1 MSNTIL
7 VTGATGTVGR
17 ELVKALKA
25 AGANVIAMS
34 STGKAVEGVETR
46 SADLADPASL
56 AHALRGIDTLFLLL
70 PLQANMVE
78 LARNA
83 VAAAKLAGVKH
94 VVRSSGAEADPASR
108 SAIGRVQ
115 GEIDQ
120 LVTQSGM
127 PYTLTRP
134 NCFMQNYLTFYGDMI
149 RAGMLYL
156 PQGDG
161 KVSFVDVRDIAA
173 VNTAVLQHPAN
184 HAGKTYTL
192 TGCKALN
199 NDEVTQ
205 CIGAALGRS
214 ISYVAVPD
222 DAAIASMREAGMD
235 EWSIETVTSMNR
247 AIAAGNPAAISPD
260 VEKLLG
266 RAPNTFEQFVADHV
280 ENWRHEPAGQR

>member
-17 ELVKALKA
+17 ELVKALKT

-34 STGKAVEGVETR
+34 SSGKAVEGVETR
-46 SADLADPASL
+46 DANLADPASL
-56 AHALRGIDTLFLLL
+56 ARALRGIDTLFLLL
-70 PLQANMVE
+70 PLQANMVQ

-83 VAAAKLAGVKH
+83 VAAATAAGVKH
-94 VVRSSGAEADPASR
+94 IVRSSGAEADSASP

-120 LVTQSGM
+120 LVMQSGI

-149 RAGMLYL
+149 RAGTLYL

-161 KVSFVDVRDIAA
+161 KASFVDARDIAA
-173 VNTAVLQHPAN
+173 VNAAILQQPAA

-192 TGCKALN
+192 TGGKALSN
-199 NDEVTQ
+199 AEVTQ

-214 ISYVAVPD
+214 ISYMAVPD
-222 DAAIASMREAGMD
+222 DAAIASMREGGLDA
-235 EWSIETVTSMNR
+235 WSIETVMSLNR
-247 AIAAGNPAAISPD
+247 VIAAGHPAAVSPD

-266 RAPNTFEQFVADHV
+266 RAPHTFEQFVADHV
-280 ENWRHEPAGQR
+280 ASWRQ

>member
-17 ELVKALKA
+17 ELVKALTL

-46 SADLADPASL
+46 VADLADPTSL
-56 AHALRGIDTLFLLL
+56 AGALRGIDRLFLLL
-70 PLQANMVE
+70 PLQANMAE

-83 VAAAKLAGVKH
+83 VAAARAAGVKH
-94 VVRSSGAEADPASR
+94 IVRSSGAEADPASA

-120 LVTQSGM
+120 LVTQSGV

-149 RAGMLYL
+149 RAGTLYL

-161 KVSFVDVRDIAA
+161 KVSFVDVRDVAA
-173 VNTAVLQHPAN
+173 VNASILQHPAA

-192 TGCKALN
+192 TGGKALSN
-199 NDEVTQ
+199 AEVTQ
-205 CIGAALGRS
+205 CIGAALGHS
-214 ISYVAVPD
+214 ISYVATPD

-235 EWSIETVTSMNR
+235 EWSIETVMSLNR
-247 AIAAGNPAAISPD
+247 VIAAGYPAAVSPD
-260 VEKLLG
+260 VEKLLA
-266 RAPNTFEQFVADHV
+266 RAPNTFEKFVADHV
-280 ENWRHEPAGQR
+280 ASWRQEPSGQR

>member
-25 AGANVIAMS
+25 AGAHVIAMS
-34 STGKAVEGVETR
+34 STGKSVEGVETR
-46 SADLADPASL
+46 AADLADPASL
-56 AHALRGIDTLFLLL
+56 AQALRGIDTLFLLL

-83 VAAAKLAGVKH
+83 IAAAKAAGVKH
-94 VVRSSGAEADPASR
+94 IVRSSGAEADAASP

-120 LVTQSGM
+120 LVTQSGV

-134 NCFMQNYLTFYGDMI
+134 NCFMQNYLTFYGDSI
-149 RAGMLYL
+149 RAGTLYL
-156 PQGDG
+156 PQGDA
-161 KVSFVDVRDIAA
+161 KVSFVDVRDLAA
-173 VNTAVLQHPAN
+173 VNASILQHPAA

-192 TGCKALN
+192 TGGKALSN
-199 NDEVTQ
+199 AEVTQ

-214 ISYVAVPD
+214 IAYVAVPD
-222 DAAIASMREAGMD
+222 EAAIASMRDAGMD
-235 EWSIETVTSMNR
+235 AWSIETVMSLNH
-247 AIAAGNPAAISPD
+247 AIAAGHPAAVSPD
-260 VEKLLG
+260 VEKVLG
-266 RAPNTFEQFVADHV
+266 RAPHTFEQFVADHV
-280 ENWRHEPAGQR
+280 ASWRQEPAGQR

>member
-7 VTGATGTVGR
+7 VTGATGTVGS

-46 SADLADPASL
+46 HGDLADPASL
-56 AHALRGIDTLFLLL
+56 VRALRGIDTLFLLL

-83 VAAAKLAGVKH
+83 VAAARAAGIKH
-94 VVRSSGAEADPASR
+94 IVRSSGAEADLTGP

-149 RAGMLYL
+149 RAGTLYL

-161 KVSFVDVRDIAA
+161 KVSFIDVRDVAA
-173 VNTAVLQHPAN
+173 VNALILQHPAA

-192 TGCKALN
+192 TGGKALSN
-199 NDEVTQ
+199 AEVTQ
-205 CIGAALGRS
+205 CIGAALERS
-214 ISYVAVPD
+214 IGYMAVPD

-235 EWSIETVTSMNR
+235 EWSIETVMSLNR
-247 AIAAGNPAAISPD
+247 VIATGDPAAVSPD
-260 VEKLLG
+260 IEKLLG
-266 RAPNTFEQFVADHV
+266 RGPNTFEQFVADHV
-280 ENWRHEPAGQR
+280 ASWRQEPSGQR

>member
-34 STGKAVEGVETR
+34 STGKAIEGVETR
-46 SADLADPASL
+46 HADLADPASL
-56 AHALRGIDTLFLLL
+56 APALRGIDTLFLLL
-70 PLQANMVE
+70 PLKANMVE

-83 VAAAKLAGVKH
+83 VAAARAAGVKH
-94 VVRSSGAEADPASR
+94 IVRSSGAEADPASPC
-108 SAIGRVQ
+108 AIGRVQ

-127 PYTLTRP
+127 AYTLTRP
-134 NCFMQNYLTFYGDMI
+134 NCFMQNYLTYYGDTI
-149 RAGMLYL
+149 RAGTLYL

-161 KVSFVDVRDIAA
+161 KVAFVDVRDIAA
-173 VNTAVLQHPAN
+173 VNASILRHPAA

-192 TGCKALN
+192 TGGKALSN
-199 NDEVTQ
+199 AEVTQ

-222 DAAIASMREAGMD
+222 DAAVASMREAGMD
-235 EWSIETVTSMNR
+235 DWSIETVMSLNR
-247 AIAAGNPAAISPD
+247 VIAAGDTAAVSPD
-260 VEKLLG
+260 VEKLLA
-266 RAPNTFEQFVADHV
+266 RAPYTFERFVADHV
-280 ENWRHEPAGQR
+280 ASWRQEPSGQR